1 MSTARR
7 AWTTALFTVAA
18 LTAVLGV
25 TPHRAPVVEPP
36 DELTVRVDTGQLR
49 GVRSGAHRVFFGIP
63 YAGPP
68 TGVHRWAAPRPAGHW
83 SGVRDASRPGPLC
96 PQVPSAYADISS
108 LEEDCLVLNVTA
120 PPKGR
125 GGPRPV
131 LVWIH
136 GDGSVGGGEFFGARG
151 LADRGVVVVTINYRL
166 GIFGG
171 YAQQGLLGSGTFGLQ
186 DQQAA
191 LRWVHR
197 NAASFGGDPS
207 RVTVAGSSFG
217 ASAITGHL
225 TSPGARGLFHRAVLS
240 SGEGMMDMPAGMM
253 GPEVPGYPWY
263 VWRPAQEMR
272 EISAEMTASL
282 GCASADPARTLEC
295 LRGLPVKTILKVPHI
310 MNAFQAFGY
319 GNEVLPQLPPDA
331 LSAGRFH
338 RVPVLSGATLDEH
351 RTFVGMQYDAVGTP
365 FTTDDY
371 DRALSTAFGADAAV
385 VAREYPVTDFPS
397 PALAWATVVTDRMWA
412 LGTAAQHSVLAQ
424 RVPLYAYEF
433 ADRDAPMYLPLPGDF
448 DFGAFHAGDTPYV
461 FDDAEARAHFTPAQW
476 RLSDTMTDY
485 WAAFART
492 GAPAA
497 AQGVPPWPR
506 YAPGAPVPYT
516 QSLAPDAIGPVD
528 YARGHRLE
536 FWRRLG

>member
-1 MSTARR
+1 MALLTA
-7 AWTTALFTVAA
+7 AA
-18 LTAVLGV
+18 LTATLGV
-25 TPHRAPVVEPP
+25 TPHREAPVLRQ
-36 DELTVRVDTGQLR
+36 DGLTVGLDTGEVR
-49 GVRSGAHRVFFGIP
+49 GVRSGGNRVFFGIP

-68 TGVHRWAAPRPAGHW
+68 TGAHRWAAPRPAPPW

-120 PPKGR
+120 PPKDR
-125 GGPRPV
+125 RGPRPV

-136 GDGSVGGGEFFGARG
+136 GDGSVGGGEFFGAGG

-171 YAQQGLLGSGTFGLQ
+171 YAQHGLRGSGTFGLQ

-191 LRWVHR
+191 LRWVQR
-197 NAASFGGDPS
+197 NAAAFGGDPA

-225 TSPGARGLFHRAVLS
+225 TSPGARGLFHRAVLA

-253 GPEVPGYPWY
+253 GPQVPGYPWY

-272 EISAEMTASL
+272 DISTEMTASL
-282 GCASADPARTLEC
+282 GCASPDSARTLSC
-295 LRGLPVKTILKVPHI
+295 LRALPVKTILKVPHI
-310 MNAFQAFGY
+310 MNAFQAFGH
-319 GNEVLPQLPPDA
+319 GNEVLPQLPPLA
-331 LSAGRFH
+331 LGTGRFH

-351 RTFVGMQYDAVGTP
+351 RTFVGMMYDAVGTP

-371 DRALSTAFGADAAV
+371 DRALLTAFGDDAPV
-385 VAREYPVTDFPS
+385 VAREYPLSDFPT

-412 LGTAAQHSVLAQ
+412 LGTAAQHDALS
-424 RVPLYAYEF
+424 RHVPLYAYEF

-461 FDDAEARAHFTPAQW
+461 FDDAEARQHFTPAQW

-492 GAPAA
+492 GAPATA
-497 AQGVPPWPR
+497 PGVQPWPR